1 MNDTIIAYRKQIVKY
16 NDLMTE
22 HVKMLDALNSEYK
35 AKFKRSDFWKLMFV
49 TDFIWMNAG
58 LLLIFI
64 YMYISGKETFIESL
78 IITYLLLMLIINVF
92 LIICLGINRHKN
104 KKNRDKYKVLCNSCE
119 KRRIEAN
126 KYLHEASENAIE
138 LILIDINRNS
148 FIKSRDDLISEIKE
162 ANPNIDGEVAICEY
176 YNKYTKEK
184 NDEVPIEM
192 SEEEKRKLM
201 ELKERLYK

>member
-22 HVKMLDALNSEYK
+22 HVRMLDALNGEYK
-35 AKFKRSDFWKLMFV
+35 AKFKKSDFWKLMFI

-58 LLLIFI
+58 LLLVFI

-78 IITYLLLMLIINVF
+78 VITCLLLMLIVNVF
-92 LIICLGINRHKN
+92 LSICLGINRYKN
-104 KKNRDKYKVLCNSCE
+104 KKNKKKYDVLCNSCE
-119 KRRIEAN
+119 NRRIEAS
-126 KYLHEASENAIE
+126 KYLHEAAENAM
-138 LILIDINRNS
+138 ILMLEDINKKS
-148 FIKSRDDLISEIKE
+148 YVKSRDQLIEEIKD
-162 ANPNIDGEVAICEY
+162 ANPNIDTEIAICEY
-176 YNKYTKEK
+176 YNKYVKEK

-192 SEEEKRKLM
+192 SEEEKKMLM